1 MPANHRALPFE
12 LICRQVDTL
21 LGQAA
26 QSHFQTMPLDVC
38 SQVAELTANVAK
50 QGEIGTLGV
59 VEYLIPRDLK
69 KPLFAADQALPDG
82 FLSGLPI
89 QRRSE
94 EGPESPWQSHR
105 QGQQPPYRNTAKVSD
120 NPAEVFCLLLHTDSS
135 NGRRRFEWCPGSG
148 AAPVSMETANYAPPE
163 RESHKIET
171 TSVTTDFGMTRPNPE
186 REDFGP

>member
-1 MPANHRALPFE
+1 
-12 LICRQVDTL
+12 
-21 LGQAA
+21 
-26 QSHFQTMPLDVC
+26 MPLDVC
-38 SQVAELTANVAK
+38 SQVAELTASVAK
-50 QGEIGTLGV
+50 QREIRTLGV

-135 NGRRRFEWCPGSG
+135 NGRLPALRMVPRIGRRTRLNGDCQLCS
-148 AAPVSMETANYAPPE
+148 SRE
-163 RESHKIET
+163 RI
-171 TSVTTDFGMTRPNPE
+171 P
-186 REDFGP
+186 